1 MTEITS
7 VTVPALATWPNVEI
21 AQTGQW
27 DISTGRVT
35 LTETDFSN
43 AVAALDCPAVGKP
56 VLKLGHDEP
65 MPSASKKRWD
75 GEPAIGW
82 IDNMEAAESGGTI
95 VGDFVGMPGWLG
107 TLLPSAYPNRSM
119 EAAFDFQCQ
128 LGHLHP
134 FVITAVALLG
144 VTSPGIGTLE
154 SLQDV
159 AALYGVMASESEDG
173 KGLYVN
179 IQATAKG
186 EIPMPNPKP
195 VELHAGISTEDVRR
209 AFYDGAGYTVWIK
222 EFQLDPPELITID
235 DATND
240 YARVPV
246 SIENGEVTFGDAIP
260 VEVQYVDKPQEKANA
275 SAGSRYVYASKNES
289 RPAEQPK
296 RKTAD
301 VPAKDA
307 IHQVHQASVK
317 NDGKEGSPE
326 MDIAKVRNALGL
338 PESAT
343 EDDVM
348 AALAASRQPAPAPA
362 TDPAP
367 TPVVPPVAAGS
378 GVMVVDRSVID
389 ELNARAA
396 RGEQAWNMMQ
406 NTRRDNTINAAIKA
420 GKFAP
425 GRADHFRELWD
436 ADPDGTETLINGM
449 SPGLVPLNASGY
461 RGQETDEQNSLY
473 GSLYP
478 DDAKV

>member
-43 AVAALDCPAVGKP
+43 AVAALDCPAINKP

-65 MPSASKKRWD
+65 MPSATKKRWD

-82 IDNMEAAESGGTI
+82 IDNMEVAESGGTV

-107 TLLPSAYPNRSM
+107 TVLPSAYPNRSM

-128 LGHLHP
+128 LGHIHP

-144 VTSPGIGTLE
+144 VTPPGIGTLE

-159 AALYGVMASESEDG
+159 AALYGVMASESENG
-173 KGLYVN
+173 KGFQVR

-186 EIPMPNPKP
+186 VTAMPNPNP
-195 VELHAGISTEDVRR
+195 VEIKAGITTEDVRR

-235 DATND
+235 DATNE
-240 YARVPV
+240 YARIPV
-246 SIENGEVTFGDAIP
+246 SIENGEVTFGDAIS
-260 VEVQYVDKPQEKANA
+260 VEVQYVDKPQQTANA
-275 SAGSRYVYASKNES
+275 SAESRFVYASKNES
-289 RPAEQPK
+289 RPAQSPQ
-296 RKTAD
+296 RKVAD

-307 IHQVHQASVK
+307 IHKVHQASVK
-317 NDGKEGSPE
+317 SDGKEGSPE

-362 TDPAP
+362 ADPAP
-367 TPVVPPVAAGS
+367 VPTVPPVAAGA
-378 GVMVVDRSVID
+378 GVRVVDQSVLD

-396 RGEQAWNMMQ
+396 RGEQAYKMMQ
-406 NTRRDNTINAAIKA
+406 NTRRDSAIDAAIKA

-425 GRADHFRELWD
+425 GRADHFKSLWD
-436 ADPDGTETLINGM
+436 ADPEGTEKLITDM

-461 RGQETDEQNSLY
+461 RGQETDEQNTLY
-473 GSLYP
+473 GALFPEES
-478 DDAKV
+478 KV